1 MKSIKRIIANIILLM
16 IASCMIIPFIYMI
29 ITSLKVTYTAYNF
42 DISLSQL
49 TLQNYI
55 EVLTR
60 HNFLR
65 FFMNSCIIVFGGV
78 VINVLFSSLAGF
90 AFAKKHFPGNNKIFF
105 IYLMTLMIP
114 SQVTMISLY
123 IIMRNLGWMNDFRA
137 LILPITTAFGVFL
150 MRQAIMNIPNA
161 LIDSARIDG
170 CSDLRIFFRIVL
182 PLIKPAIIT
191 LTIFTFIGAW
201 NEFLWPL
208 IMTTKDS
215 VRTLTV
221 GLSTMQAQYTINYG
235 LIMAGT
241 TLTFLPS
248 FIIYV
253 LLQKKFVKGVT
264 LSGMKG

>member
-1 MKSIKRIIANIILLM
+1 MKSIKRVISNIILLM
-16 IASCMIIPFIYMI
+16 IVSCMIIPFVYMI

-42 DISLSQL
+42 SFSLSDI
-49 TLQNYI
+49 TFKNYI
-55 EVLTR
+55 DIFTK
-60 HNFLR
+60 HNFLK
-65 FFMNSCIIVFGGV
+65 FFTNSCIIVFGGV

-90 AFAKKHFPGNNKIFF
+90 AFAKKDFPGNNKIFF
-105 IYLMTLMIP
+105 MYLMTLMIP
-114 SQVTMISLY
+114 SQVTMIPLY
-123 IIMRNLGWMNDFRA
+123 LIMRNLGWINTYKGLM
-137 LILPITTAFGVFL
+137 LPITTALGVFL
-150 MRQAIMNIPNA
+150 MRQAIMKIPDD

-170 CSDLRIFFRIVL
+170 CSDLRIFFLIIV

-208 IMTTKDS
+208 IMTTNDS

-221 GLSTMQAQYTINYG
+221 GLSSMKAQYTVNYG
-235 LIMAGT
+235 LVMAGA

-248 FIIYV
+248 FILYV